1 MLKCGKP
8 VKVMEKSIILKQ
20 IEKGESKFL
29 NNSKKALYKALESE
43 TVKNLS
49 FNISLLA
56 SYYEALIPEL
66 NKRYDMD
73 HPTSNTDRKAVLMKL
88 FKQNSPIL
96 TENGKVAKAIII
108 QQTNE
113 YTDYRYELRDEFNLR
128 QVYNIV
134 LSARKKEAE
143 IVSLETTY
151 RKYKNIVLIPDEKT
165 ETAPE
170 TAPAPEKKKRERKPK
185 NQAAWSFSIYH
196 TTGY

>member
-1 MLKCGKP
+1 
-8 VKVMEKSIILKQ
+8 METSIILKQ

-29 NNSKKALYKALESE
+29 NNSKKALYKALESV

-49 FNISLLA
+49 FNISVLV
-56 SYYEALIPEL
+56 SYYDELIPEL
-66 NKRYDMD
+66 NKRYDME
-73 HPTSNTDRKAVLMKL
+73 HPASATDRKAILMKL

-108 QQTNE
+108 SQTNE
-113 YTDYRYELRDEFNLR
+113 YTDYRYELRGEFSLR

-151 RKYKNIVLIPDEKT
+151 RKYKNVVLIPDEKPAP

-170 TAPAPEKKKRERKPK
+170 TAPAPEAKKRERKPK
-185 NQAAWSFSIYH
+185 AA
-196 TTGY
+196 